1 MSEIEKEKKRKK
13 KNDVQLKVKCQS
25 ARREHAG
32 VGRWPSKAKRND
44 KRERRAGKWPS
55 KAKRNDERW
64 AGRWLS
70 KAKRNDIL
78 ERLAGKWPS
87 KAKRNDERWAG
98 RWPSKAKAN
107 YEWRR
112 KGSRRFP
119 LFFFFFQGTVA
130 MSKLP
135 FQQDTDRQAP
145 DRAWH
150 VGGSLSIWKKPK
162 TGKPAPRRALQP
174 ELERSCAR
182 IVATHRT
189 RSTRV
194 QSSRGSRSRRVQS

>member
-1 MSEIEKEKKRKK
+1 MHS
-13 KNDVQLKVKCQS
+13 
-25 ARREHAG
+25 G
-32 VGRWPSKAKRND
+32 
-44 KRERRAGKWPS
+44 
-55 KAKRNDERW
+55 
-64 AGRWLS
+64 WLS
-70 KAKRNDIL
+70 NVHGLSSSFSLIELSITTEKTLVKL
-78 ERLAGKWPS
+78 KLAVHQTHTSVNLLYK
-87 KAKRNDERWAG
+87 
-98 RWPSKAKAN
+98 
-107 YEWRR
+107 
-112 KGSRRFP
+112 SRVQKP
-119 LFFFFFQGTVA
+119 HL
-130 MSKLP
+130 SKLP